1 MRGDRRVLARDHR
14 LPRLLLL
21 LLVLLLLLWRGDDVV
36 VLHHDPHAGALARPG
51 PLQPGHDVFVE
62 ADDEAARPD
71 EDEEGQ
77 EDGHQEG
84 VPVLGHWPRPATWPH
99 TGRGHDGTTPG
110 LLASSV
116 PTLGLPMTLCALCCP
131 RDRGRTMVT
140 VTSLLLQC
148 VNSARTNFQLQWH
161 YAFKY
166 NRYMDKK
173 TKKSHKQCNDKVVF
187 DQAKE
192 RKSKF

>member
-1 MRGDRRVLARDHR
+1 MRGHRRVLARDHR

-84 VPVLGHWPRPATWPH
+84 VPTVPVLGHWPRPATWPH
-99 TGRGHDGTTPG
+99 TGRGHDARSVGLQCPNPG
-110 LLASSV
+110 SAHDAVCTVLSSRQRPDHGYCYESFIAMCEQRKNKLSTAV
-116 PTLGLPMTLCALCCP
+116 ALC
-131 RDRGRTMVT
+131 
-140 VTSLLLQC
+140 LQI
-148 VNSARTNFQLQWH
+148 
-161 YAFKY
+161 
-166 NRYMDKK
+166 
-173 TKKSHKQCNDKVVF
+173 
-187 DQAKE
+187 
-192 RKSKF
+192 